1 LLQRG
6 RQTTGMIRGRQR
18 SWEATS
24 ATASG
29 AAERTTIEGVAAAES
44 KAISATTARTDITN
58 AAAQAG
64 AKAYQAV
71 VGIPIIGPILAP
83 AAAAVAFAGVEA
95 FGGDVASAS
104 GGWERVPAD
113 DAPALLHRNE
123 MVLPAN
129 LAERVRGMTEGGG
142 QGGSQVVHQ
151 HNYHFQTPDAR
162 SFEQWLRRGGGTA
175 LARYAAG
182 AGKNSPLTRT

>member
-1 LLQRG
+1 
-6 RQTTGMIRGRQR
+6 
-18 SWEATS
+18 
-24 ATASG
+24 
-29 AAERTTIEGVAAAES
+29 
-44 KAISATTARTDITN
+44 
-58 AAAQAG
+58 
-64 AKAYQAV
+64 V